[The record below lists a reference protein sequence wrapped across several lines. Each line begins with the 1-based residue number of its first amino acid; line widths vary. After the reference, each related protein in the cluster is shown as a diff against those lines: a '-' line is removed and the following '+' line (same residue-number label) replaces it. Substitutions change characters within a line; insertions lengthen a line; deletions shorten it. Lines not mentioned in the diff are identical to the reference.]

1 MELTRIER
9 YVSDLMTVSG
19 VEKEGK
25 EQNVGL
31 ALYHLLMSAALRDL
45 MSDGEK
51 ELFRLLTKKLQYF
64 FCTRLSLKERK
75 ETKKKKNFPPN
86 PLLKEKEKKETE
98 ENTTEQNT
106 AAGDDVL
113 DGFRKECLRYVGQY
127 GQELVDDFY
136 LHWKQVD
143 RETGKRLFEVKR
155 CFDIDSQLHAWSKSE
170 FTLSKEAAAL
180 RLQKQKKKQQTSEAV
195 VAAEREQQDRQREA
209 IHEQNKAMAGGLDE
223 QIAAN
228 PDGFLARVQ
237 RERQKREGKK

>member
-1 MELTRIER
+1 MELARIER

-19 VEKEGK
+19 VDREGK
-25 EQNVGL
+25 EQSVGL

-45 MSDGEK
+45 MDDGEK

-64 FCTRLSLKERK
+64 FCTKLSLKERK

-86 PLLKEKEKKETE
+86 PLLKEKDKKETE
-98 ENTTEQNT
+98 EKKTEQNT

-113 DGFRKECLRYVGQY
+113 EGFRKECLRYVGQY

-136 LHWKQVD
+136 FHWKQVD

-155 CFDIDSQLHAWSKSE
+155 CFDIDSQLRAWSKSE
-170 FTLSKEAAAL
+170 YTLSKEAAAL
-180 RLQKQKKKQQTSEAV
+180 RLQKQKKQQPSEAV

-209 IHEQNKAMAGGLDE
+209 EREQDRQRAGGLDE